1 MEGYSVEDR
10 EWGSVAINTKLSREE
25 IAEGLA
31 RDIVRRIQVMR
42 KELNLPLDAKIETYI
57 YAPKEH
63 IDLLKDHI
71 EYIKNE
77 TRTIDLVF
85 TPNEEEVRNIQGY
98 TKEWEIQGEKY
109 IIVIRK
115 ANNQS

>member
-1 MEGYSVEDR
+1 
-10 EWGSVAINTKLSREE
+10 AINTKLSKEE

-31 RDIVRRIQVMR
+31 RDVVRRIQVMR

-57 YAPKEH
+57 YAPREH
-63 IDLLKDHI
+63 IELLKDHT

-77 TRTIDLVF
+77 TRTTKLVL
-85 TPNEEEVRNIQGY
+85 TTNEEEVKRMQEY

-109 IIVIRK
+109 IIAIK
-115 ANNQS
+115 PLAS